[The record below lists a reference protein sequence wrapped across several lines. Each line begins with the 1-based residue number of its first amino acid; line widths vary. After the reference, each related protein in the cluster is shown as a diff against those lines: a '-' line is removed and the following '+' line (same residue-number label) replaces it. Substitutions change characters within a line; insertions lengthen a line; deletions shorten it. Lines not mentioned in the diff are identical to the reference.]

1 MQAQPLVEGE
11 PTHKGIPTALGAG
24 RSNQINQIKKV
35 YKPPARKCANEECN
49 TICYY
54 SSFCRRHCVK
64 YNICNYEGCTRR
76 CRKELCKKHKPEIM
90 EKNRLGTM
98 RRKAILKANR
108 RVEAAPVIDTS
119 ATEAGTS
126 GLRVAND
133 LTDVNAGCL
142 IIAN

>member
-1 MQAQPLVEGE
+1 
-11 PTHKGIPTALGAG
+11 
-24 RSNQINQIKKV
+24 
-35 YKPPARKCANEECN
+35 
-49 TICYY
+49 
-54 SSFCRRHCVK
+54 
-64 YNICNYEGCTRR
+64 
-76 CRKELCKKHKPEIM
+76 M

-108 RVEAAPVIDTS
+108 RVAAAPVIDTS
-119 ATEAGTS
+119 ATEAELPADTS